1 MLLFK
6 EDSWKKLV
14 RLYLAKFAF
23 GIFLLG
29 DVIIDFFKRNFW
41 QASFFIVAIIF
52 FWLIVSVFRPI
63 PSTSDSSNIISI
75 KIPHGMNFN
84 QVADSLYQKGLIKSK
99 KYFQLLGVIS
109 GKDQKIRSGL
119 FRIPQE
125 FSSWQILTYL
135 TEENNVSIKATIPEG
150 LTSDKIAGILQKTV
164 EIDSAKFMDLVNDK
178 SFIQSL
184 GLKAG
189 SLEGYLFPETY
200 YFDWKMPERDLL
212 MFLVNKTLKV
222 FDPDSVQNRL
232 SQLNESINEIL
243 TLASIIEGEVIVDS
257 ERVIIS
263 SVYHNRLIRGW
274 RLQADPTI
282 QYILPGEPR
291 RLTYRDLDIDSPY
304 NTYKYPGLPPSPINN
319 PGKRSILAALF
330 PADTNYLYFVA
341 TGDGGHRFSQT
352 SEEHAYWKK
361 KFDQVRRKVR
371 FEERMNKKD

>member
-14 RLYLAKFAF
+14 KLYLAKFAF
-23 GIFLLG
+23 GIFLLRN
-29 DVIIDFFKRNFW
+29 VIIDFLKRNFW
-41 QASFFIVAIIF
+41 QVSFFIVSIIF

-63 PSTSDSSNIISI
+63 PSTFDSSHTIPI
-75 KIPHGMNFN
+75 KIPHGTNFN
-84 QVADSLYQKGLIKSK
+84 QVTDSLYQKGLIKSK

-119 FRIPQE
+119 FRIPTE

-135 TEENNVSIKATIPEG
+135 TEGNNVSIKVTIPEG

-178 SFIQSL
+178 RFVQSL
-184 GLKAG
+184 GLRAG

-200 YFDWKMPERDLL
+200 YFDWKMSEKDLL
-212 MFLVNKTLKV
+212 RFLVNKTLKA
-222 FDPDSVQNRL
+222 FDSDSVKSHL

-263 SVYHNRLIRGW
+263 SVYHNRLNRGW

-282 QYILPGEPR
+282 QYLLPGEPR
-291 RLTYRDLDIDSPY
+291 RLTYSDLDIDSPY
-304 NTYKYPGLPPSPINN
+304 NTYKYPGLPPGPINN

-341 TGDGGHRFSQT
+341 TGDGGHRFSRT

-371 FEERMNKKD
+371 FEEKMNKKD